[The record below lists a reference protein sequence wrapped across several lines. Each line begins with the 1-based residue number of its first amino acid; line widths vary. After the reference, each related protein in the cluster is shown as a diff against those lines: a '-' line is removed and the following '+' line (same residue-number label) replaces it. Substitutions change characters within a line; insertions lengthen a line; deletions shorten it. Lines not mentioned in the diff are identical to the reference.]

1 VPDVAEMNC
10 RSTARDRDRAEGRW
24 TPKSL
29 LIASLAVAGF
39 GWMAPPAGAAS
50 LRGSRGAMDQQVR
63 VARQND
69 YTFFE
74 TAAELRQSAD
84 EGELVQVS
92 DGRDYELSGVS
103 FPYALPELLLLI
115 ERLSGQYRDACGEK
129 LVVTS
134 LARPKSLQPSNA
146 SPRSV
151 HQAGMAMDVRRS
163 RRSKCRRWLEGT
175 IVTLERRGVAE
186 ATYEARPPHYHVA
199 VFPEAYRNYVQRKLG
214 GGGGGGG
221 GGGDAVRSHL
231 VDPGDTLW
239 GLARR
244 YRTSVS
250 SLRTVNELRSDVLR
264 PGQLLRIPN

>member
-1 VPDVAEMNC
+1 MNC
-10 RSTARDRDRAEGRW
+10 RSTARDRERAEGRS
-24 TPKSL
+24 TRGL
-29 LIASLAVAGF
+29 LVASLAVAGF
-39 GWMAPPAGAAS
+39 GWMAPAEAAS
-50 LRGSRGAMDQQVR
+50 LRGSRSAMDQQVR

-74 TAAELRQSAD
+74 TADQLRRSAD
-84 EGELVQVS
+84 DGELVHVS

-163 RRSKCRRWLEGT
+163 QRSKCRRWLEGT

-199 VFPEAYRNYVQRKLG
+199 VFPEAYRTYVQKKLG
-214 GGGGGGG
+214 GGSSGGGSGG
-221 GGGDAVRSHL
+221 GEAVRSHR
-231 VDPGDTLW
+231 VGQGETLW

-250 SLRTVNELRSDVLR
+250 SLRMVNELRSDVLR
-264 PGQLLRIPN
+264 PGQLLQIPD